1 MTPSLQKGEEQCLF
15 CRIVKKEIPGRIVYE
30 DEKAIAFE
38 DINPQA
44 PVHLLIIP
52 KEHLASLSA
61 VKPEQM
67 GTLAY
72 LFSLVPKLAE
82 KNGVLET
89 GFRTVVNSGAAAGQT
104 VFHLHIHLLGGRT
117 FRWPPG

>member
-1 MTPSLQKGEEQCLF
+1 MKPSLPQEGPCLF
-15 CRIVKKEIPGRIVYE
+15 CRIVKKEIPGKIVYE

-52 KEHLASLSA
+52 KTHIAGLAA
-61 VKPEQM
+61 VKPEESGM
-67 GTLAY
+67 LAH

-82 KNGVLET
+82 KSGVLES
-89 GFRTVVNSGAAAGQT
+89 GFRTVVNSGASAGQT
-104 VFHLHIHLLGGRT
+104 VFHLHIHLLGGRA

>member
-1 MTPSLQKGEEQCLF
+1 MKPSLPQGEKCLF
-15 CRIVKKEIPGRIVYE
+15 CDIVKKEIPGKVVYE

-52 KEHLASLSA
+52 KAHISGLSA
-61 VKPEQM
+61 VKPEET
-67 GTLAY
+67 GTLAH

-89 GFRTVVNSGAAAGQT
+89 GFRTVVNSGTAAGQT
-104 VFHLHIHLLGGRT
+104 VFHLHLHLLGGRP

>member
-1 MTPSLQKGEEQCLF
+1 MTPSLQKEEALCLF
-15 CRIVKKEIPGRIVYE
+15 CRIVKKEVPGKIVYE
-30 DEKAIAFE
+30 DEKALVFE

-52 KEHLASLSA
+52 KEHLAGLSA

-67 GTLAY
+67 GTLAH
-72 LFSLVPKLAE
+72 LFSLVPRLAE

-104 VFHLHIHLLGGRT
+104 VFHLHIHLLGGRA

>member
-1 MTPSLQKGEEQCLF
+1 MAPSLPQGEKCLF
-15 CRIVKKEIPGRIVYE
+15 CRIVKKEIPGKIVYE
-30 DEKAIAFE
+30 DEKALAFE

-52 KEHLASLSA
+52 KGHMTSLAT
-61 VKPEQM
+61 VKPEEM
-67 GTLAY
+67 GTLVH
-72 LFSLVPKLAE
+72 LFALVPKLAE

-89 GFRTVVNSGAAAGQT
+89 GFRTVVNSGASAGQT
-104 VFHLHIHLLGGRT
+104 VFHLHIHLLGGRA